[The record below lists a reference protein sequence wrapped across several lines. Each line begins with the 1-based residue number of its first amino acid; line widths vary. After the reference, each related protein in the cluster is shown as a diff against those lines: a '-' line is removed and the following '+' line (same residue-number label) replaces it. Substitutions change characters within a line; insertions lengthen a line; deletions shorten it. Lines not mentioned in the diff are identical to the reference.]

1 MTVEAAPQLPPVAVA
16 CTRCDHQFLSRARRH
31 TPVHCPRCGHSVRV
45 KRHGTAAGVQA
56 ADDGPGPAPASPAAA
71 SPAPAGPMLAA
82 ATALPRGLHRPLP
95 VAAVAVE
102 RLAPP
107 AAARP
112 GPVPAAAAAREMTT
126 AGALAALGW
135 RISPRAGGCQIIS
148 GGRQCRSEAEYP
160 IAGPDGRE
168 SWICGQ
174 HNRRLCKVIRD
185 ASLRQ

>member
-1 MTVEAAPQLPPVAVA
+1 MTVHPAAQLPPVTVDCAS
-16 CTRCDHQFLSRARRH
+16 CGNQWISRARRH

-45 KRHGTAAGVQA
+45 KRPGTAAGVQA
-56 ADDGPGPAPASPAAA
+56 ADDGPGPAPASPAPASPPAA
-71 SPAPAGPMLAA
+71 SPRPAG
-82 ATALPRGLHRPLP
+82 ATALPRALHRPLLVP
-95 VAAVAVE
+95 GVAVE
-102 RLAPP
+102 RLAAP

-112 GPVPAAAAAREMTT
+112 GPVPAAAPGRETTT

-148 GGRQCRSEAEYP
+148 GGRQCRGEAEYP
-160 IAGPDGRE
+160 IAGPDDRE

-174 HNRRLCKVIRD
+174 HNRRLCKVIRA